1 MNSFSYR
8 KFFGGDT
15 LLVIVPHQ
23 DDEINTA
30 GATIVGA
37 IEEGIHVHIAY
48 MTNGDWDY
56 EVPLRNCEALDVANY
71 LGIPSCNIH
80 FLNYPDCGSD
90 AISVY
95 EQCYKND
102 RGVNDSTIYYGGR
115 HISWHTLIE
124 DIMRVIE
131 LVSPNCIISTG
142 FDSHR
147 DHRQCE
153 ISVLEVM
160 QALWHQGSNIKLYTE
175 FAYGTAYESIDDWFS
190 PHLYS
195 TKMNP
200 LVLGSHQTTP
210 SDTLNWNDR
219 IRVPVPDSCQQRHLV
234 ANPLYIGL
242 GFHVSQAAYRRSMR
256 LINSDQVFWYR
267 GPMNSNGSN
276 ISDGTDNYTYL
287 QIMIDG
293 HFAYEWSHYSGESR
307 PIIEVYCGNSLSGTV
322 LQVDNSQ
329 LKWYCNGIE
338 IDGHDIQ
345 VYVNTHSYMQLRCE
359 LVNDSSIYSTIR
371 YYNKS
376 CIAWLGY
383 GLWWV
388 REKLSYHIDYKKRKK
403 QYKKVRLQMRPFF
416 DK

>member
-8 KFFGGDT
+8 KFLGGDT

-37 IEEGIHVHIAY
+37 IEEGVHVHIAY

-56 EVPLRNCEALDVANY
+56 EVPLRNCEALHVANY
-71 LGIPSCNIH
+71 LGIPSCNVH
-80 FLNYPDCGSD
+80 FLNYPDCGSAD
-90 AISVY
+90 MSVY
-95 EQCYKND
+95 EQYYRGNQGINNTNICY
-102 RGVNDSTIYYGGR
+102 RGR
-115 HISWHTLIE
+115 HISWNTLIE
-124 DIMRVIE
+124 DIKKLITV
-131 LVSPNCIISTG
+131 VNPNCIISTG

-153 ISVLEVM
+153 TSVLEVM
-160 QALWHQGSNIKLYTE
+160 QSLWQQGFKIKLYTG
-175 FAYGTAYESIDDWFS
+175 FAYGTSYESIDDWFS

-200 LVLGSHQTTP
+200 LVLDPHQTTP
-210 SDTLNWNDR
+210 SDNLNWNDR
-219 IRVPVPDSCQQRHLV
+219 IRIPIPASCQQRHMIS
-234 ANPLYIGL
+234 NPLYIAL
-242 GFHVSQAAYRRSMR
+242 GFHISQAAYRRSMR

-267 GPMNSNGSN
+267 GPVKANMSSLSNFV
-276 ISDGTDNYTYL
+276 IDYEYL

-293 HFAYEWSHYSGESR
+293 HFAYEWSHYSGESQ
-307 PIIEVYCGNSLSGTV
+307 PIIEVYCGNSVSGTI
-322 LQVDNSQ
+322 LQVDNPQ
-329 LKWYCNGIE
+329 LKWYCNGME

-345 VYVNTHSYMQLRCE
+345 SLMSTHSSLQLRCE
-359 LVNDSSIYSTIR
+359 LVDDSSIFSTLR

-383 GLWWV
+383 GLWWL
-388 REKLSYHIDYKKRKK
+388 REKLSYHIDHKNRKK

>member
-8 KFFGGDT
+8 KFLGGDT

-37 IEEGIHVHIAY
+37 IEEGIDVHIAY

-56 EVPLRNCEALDVANY
+56 EVPLRNREALDVAHY

-90 AISVY
+90 TISVY
-95 EQCYKND
+95 EQCYKID
-102 RGVNDSTIYYGGR
+102 RGVNGSTIYYRGR

-124 DIMRVIE
+124 DIKRVIE

-160 QALWHQGSNIKLYTE
+160 QALWNQGSNIKLYTG

-200 LVLGSHQTTP
+200 LVLDPHQTTP
-210 SDTLNWNDR
+210 SDNLNWNDR
-219 IRVPVPDSCQQRHLV
+219 IRIPIPASCQQRHMIS
-234 ANPLYIGL
+234 NPLYIALGL
-242 GFHVSQAAYRRSMR
+242 HISQAAYRRSMR

-267 GPMNSNGSN
+267 GPVKATMSSLSNSV
-276 ISDGTDNYTYL
+276 IDYEYL

-293 HFAYEWSHYSGESR
+293 HFTYEWSHYSGESQ
-307 PIIEVYCGNSLSGTV
+307 PIIEVYCGNSVSGTI
-322 LQVDNSQ
+322 LQVDNPQ
-329 LKWYCNGIE
+329 LKWYCNG
-338 IDGHDIQ
+338 
-345 VYVNTHSYMQLRCE
+345 NRWT
-359 LVNDSSIYSTIR
+359 
-371 YYNKS
+371 
-376 CIAWLGY
+376 
-383 GLWWV
+383 
-388 REKLSYHIDYKKRKK
+388 
-403 QYKKVRLQMRPFF
+403 
-416 DK
+416 

>member
-8 KFFGGDT
+8 KFFEGDT

-37 IEEGIHVHIAY
+37 IEEGVDVHIAY

-56 EVPLRNCEALDVANY
+56 EVPLRNCEALHVANY
-71 LGIPSCNIH
+71 LGIPSCNVH
-80 FLNYPDCGSD
+80 FLNYPDCGSAD
-90 AISVY
+90 ISVY
-95 EQCYKND
+95 EQCY
-102 RGVNDSTIYYGGR
+102 RGNQGINNTNICYRGR
-115 HISWHTLIE
+115 HISWHTLTE
-124 DIMRVIE
+124 DIKKLITV
-131 LVSPNCIISTG
+131 VNPTCIISTG

-153 ISVLEVM
+153 TSVLEVI
-160 QALWHQGSNIKLYTE
+160 QSLWQQGSKIKLYTG

-200 LVLGSHQTTP
+200 LVLDPHQTTP
-210 SDTLNWNDR
+210 SDNLNWNDR
-219 IRVPVPDSCQQRHLV
+219 IRIPIPASCQQRHMIS
-234 ANPLYIGL
+234 NPLYIAL
-242 GFHVSQAAYRRSMR
+242 GFHISQAAYRRSMR
-256 LINSDQVFWYR
+256 IINSDQVFWYR
-267 GPMNSNGSN
+267 GPVKANASSL
-276 ISDGTDNYTYL
+276 SDAIEHSRYL

-293 HFAYEWSHYSGESR
+293 HFSYNWSHYCGESR
-307 PIIEVYCGNSLSGTV
+307 PDIEVYCGNSVSGTV
-322 LQVDNSQ
+322 LQVDSPQ
-329 LKWYCNGIE
+329 LKWYCNGME

-345 VYVNTHSYMQLRCE
+345 LFISTHSSMQLRCE
-359 LVNDSSIYSTIR
+359 LLDDSSIYSTLR

-376 CIAWLGY
+376 CAAWLGY
-383 GLWWV
+383 GLWWL
-388 REKLSYHIDYKKRKK
+388 REKLSYHINHKKRKK